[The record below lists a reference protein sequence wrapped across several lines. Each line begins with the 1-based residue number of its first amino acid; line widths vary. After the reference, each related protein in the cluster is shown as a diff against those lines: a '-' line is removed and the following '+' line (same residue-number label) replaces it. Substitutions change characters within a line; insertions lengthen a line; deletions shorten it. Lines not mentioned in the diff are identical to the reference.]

1 MICLKPLLT
10 HMPYPPSANKSK
22 SPPEISNPYFMKKL
36 KHVILGGAA
45 LLLSLVTPQSLNAAD
60 PAEAQTIGRM
70 VREME
75 DLSSLQAL
83 LEKTKLGSDLSKETG
98 PRFTLFAP
106 TNEAFKKLPKGAV
119 ETLLAPQN
127 NERLEEVFNF
137 HVLGTVEPEFGLEQF
152 TLLRTASG
160 QFVSIDYKNKLIG
173 GAKGARF
180 TAKLIPCSNG
190 VIYLIDTVLTPTTDD
205 LFQRLQKDGRFTIFT
220 KAITASRQGKTFQNM
235 HGLYTTFAPT
245 DEAFKKLPPEFV
257 ASLFLPENDQR
268 LVDIIKH
275 HITEGT
281 FAAGKVPGLRSLGV
295 SGVTPRS
302 VFGQQLNFKVTA
314 GGATIDGAVIK
325 ETDLPC
331 ANGIVHVIDS
341 VIPPVERGLLDI
353 LRKDDR
359 FSILVKLLDSC
370 GLSLNVAS
378 SQEFTVFAPT
388 DDAWKASGKYADII
402 ANPSG
407 KNREVIFGLLA
418 RHVIV
423 GKHVSENC
431 KPYNRI
437 RTIHGAP
444 IYLLRDGDKRTIN
457 GVSIRETDIE
467 GYNGLVNVIDSVI
480 PDPMELPE
488 KDISSVDAIL
498 FLQDTLKKGSE
509 LYDAND
515 YEASWRYYTRRG
527 QEFSDKYSAIA
538 DQNII
543 QSLQS
548 AIFDDQPMI
557 RFANKAWTARNAFKF
572 ALRNFERQ
580 QDKLQDLRLLQSPE
594 KARFGR

>member
-1 MICLKPLLT
+1 
-10 HMPYPPSANKSK
+10 
-22 SPPEISNPYFMKKL
+22 
-36 KHVILGGAA
+36 
-45 LLLSLVTPQSLNAAD
+45 
-60 PAEAQTIGRM
+60 
-70 VREME
+70 
-75 DLSSLQAL
+75 
-83 LEKTKLGSDLSKETG
+83 LEKTKLGSDLSKRTDG
-98 PRFTLFAP
+98 RFTLFAP
-106 TNEAFKKLPKGAV
+106 TNEAFNKLPKGAV

-137 HVLGTVEPEFGLEQF
+137 HVLPSSQPEFGLEQF
-152 TLLRTASG
+152 TLLRTATG
-160 QFVSIDYKNKLIG
+160 QFVSIDYKNKVIG
-173 GAKGARF
+173 GAGF
-180 TAKLIPCSNG
+180 TAKPIPCSNG

-245 DEAFKKLPPEFV
+245 DEAFKKLPPDFV
-257 ASLFLPENDQR
+257 ESLFLPENDER
-268 LVDIIKH
+268 LEDIIKH

-281 FAAGKVPGLRSLGV
+281 FAAGKVPGFRSLGV
-295 SGVTPRS
+295 SDVTPQS
-302 VFGQQLNFKVTA
+302 VFGQQLNFKATA
-314 GGATIDGAVIK
+314 GGATIDGAGIK

-341 VIPPVERGLLDI
+341 VIPPVERDLFDI

-359 FSILVKLLDSC
+359 FSILVNLLDSC

-423 GKHVSENC
+423 GKHVSENS

-467 GYNGLVNVIDSVI
+467 GYNGLVNVIDGVI

-488 KDISSVDAIL
+488 KDISSVDAIV
-498 FLQDTLKKGSE
+498 FVQDTLKKGSE
-509 LYDAND
+509 LYAANE
-515 YEASWRYYTRRG
+515 YEASWRYYIRRG
-527 QEFSDKYSAIA
+527 QEFIDKYSAIT
-538 DQNII
+538 DQNVIGK
-543 QSLQS
+543 LRS
-548 AIFDDQPMI
+548 ATFDSQPMI
-557 RFANKAWTARNAFKF
+557 QFADEAWTARNAFKDT
-572 ALRNFERQ
+572 LRNFERQ
-580 QDKLQDLRLLQSPE
+580 EDRIQDNRLLQSPE
-594 KARFGR
+594 EARFGR